1 MGLEVSL
8 VPGTEMLR
16 QMSNGVAKSVPRK
29 KPRRTRE
36 ERSEQTR
43 QNLIQAGARIV
54 GRYGYEG
61 ASIARITTKAK
72 VALGTF
78 YRHFGSRQEF
88 FDQLLPAMGDRLL
101 AFVQSRVDP
110 NVVGAEREEQRLRAY
125 FEFLEEH
132 PWYHR
137 LLNESEV
144 MAPRAHAIYFNLM
157 ASGLVRSF
165 ERSQARGELK
175 AFHKSELK
183 TLAYIVMASRVYL
196 AQQWGGFK
204 GKVHKPPVDVLKT
217 YNKFIQRALF
227 D

>member
-1 MGLEVSL
+1 MLTRSLDGVSKRG
-8 VPGTEMLR
+8 PKR
-16 QMSNGVAKSVPRK
+16 

-36 ERSEQTR
+36 ERSEQIR

-61 ASIARITTKAK
+61 ASIARITAKAK

-78 YRHFGSRQEF
+78 YRHFASRQQF

-101 AFVQSRVDP
+101 AFVQARVDSGA
-110 NVVGAEREEQRLRAY
+110 VGAEREEQRLRAY

-144 MAPRAHAIYFNLM
+144 MAPRAHAVYFDLM

-165 ERSQARGELK
+165 QRSQARGELK
-175 AFHKSELK
+175 AFDESELK

-204 GKVHKPPVDVLKT
+204 GKVQKPPVDVLAT
-217 YNKFIQRALF
+217 YTKFIQRALF